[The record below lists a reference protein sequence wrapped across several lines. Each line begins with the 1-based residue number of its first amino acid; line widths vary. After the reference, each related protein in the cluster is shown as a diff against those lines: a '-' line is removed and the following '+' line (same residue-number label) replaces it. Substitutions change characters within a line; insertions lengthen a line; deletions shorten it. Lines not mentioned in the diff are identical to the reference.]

1 MGVSENLGQ
10 IKKNLPPNVK
20 LVAVSKTKTIPQIM
34 ELYNQGQIVFGEN
47 KVQEVYEKQPLLPQD
62 IEWHFIGHLQTNKI
76 KYIASFI
83 QMIHSIDS
91 LKLLIEVNKQAAK
104 FNRTIN
110 CLLQFHIA
118 AEETK
123 FGLDYDEACKLLAS
137 EEFHQLRNVRICGV
151 MGMASFTSNQD
162 QVRTEFQQLK
172 TSFDQLKNIF
182 FSNQNWFNEIS
193 MGMSDDFRIAFE
205 EGSTMVRI
213 GSALFGQR

>member
-1 MGVSENLGQ
+1 MGVSENLEQ
-10 IKKNLPPNVK
+10 IKKKLPLEVK
-20 LVAVSKTKTIPQIM
+20 LVAVSKTKTIQQIL
-34 ELYNQGQIVFGEN
+34 ELYNQGQRIFGEN
-47 KVQEVYEKQPLLPQD
+47 KVQEITEKQPLLPRD

-83 QMIHSIDS
+83 HLIHSIDS
-91 LKLLIEVNKQAAK
+91 LKLLIEVNKQAVK
-104 FNRTIN
+104 FNRVID

-118 AEETK
+118 EEESK
-123 FGLDYDEACKLLAS
+123 FGLDYEEAYKLLAS

-151 MGMASFTSNQD
+151 MGMASFTSNQN

-172 TSFDQLKNIF
+172 MSFDQLKNIF
-182 FSNQNWFNEIS
+182 FNNQNWFNEIS
-193 MGMSDDFRIAFE
+193 IGMSDDFRIAIE